1 MPIKTAIL
9 LSFATLAFTA
19 CSHNSAADL
28 APGTYKTSTSGTDAN
43 GTATDKNVTT
53 NVTVDQNGNKN
64 VDTTTKT
71 STDPKG
77 LFNKTTDT
85 SSSHATYGN

>member
-1 MPIKTAIL
+1 MPIRTATL
-9 LSFATLAFTA
+9 LAFATFAFAA

-28 APGTYKTSTSGTDAN
+28 APGTYKTSTSSTDAN
-43 GTATDKNVTT
+43 GTAVDKNVTT

-64 VDTTTKT
+64 VDTSTKT

-85 SSSHATYGN
+85 SASHTTYGN